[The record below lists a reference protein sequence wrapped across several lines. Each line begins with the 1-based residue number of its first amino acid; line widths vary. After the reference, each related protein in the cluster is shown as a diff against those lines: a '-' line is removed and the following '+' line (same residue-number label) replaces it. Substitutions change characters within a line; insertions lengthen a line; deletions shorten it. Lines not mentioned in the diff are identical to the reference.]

1 VWSRNADTSPSK
13 EERCDREWYCDNSN
27 LKYHCYISWMAIA
40 WSFKTEAN
48 WYKKRV
54 YVANY

>member
-27 LKYHCYISWMAIA
+27 LKYHCIYQLDGYRVEFQN
-40 WSFKTEAN
+40 WSKLVWEESI
-48 WYKKRV
+48 RR
-54 YVANY
+54 